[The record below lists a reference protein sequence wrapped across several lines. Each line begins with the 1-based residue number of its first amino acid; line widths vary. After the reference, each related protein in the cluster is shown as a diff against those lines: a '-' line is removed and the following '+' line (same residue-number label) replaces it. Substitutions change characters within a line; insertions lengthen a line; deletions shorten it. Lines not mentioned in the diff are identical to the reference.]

1 MENLRNKM
9 IWVLAIAGSLVA
21 PGTWAEEDEDVAE
34 LETFV
39 AEEAVEDDI
48 GIIPTGPIESVFG
61 FDKTLLETP
70 RSASVISIETMEQY
84 GITEI
89 DDLVVLAPGS
99 FTQSFFGAAGALDL
113 RGTPGEVYFNGIRR
127 LENPGNYATPIGAA
141 DRIDIVRGP
150 ASVISG
156 PSRIGGYLNFVPKSA
171 RAETGQYLEDPSGE
185 ISFTGGSYRK
195 GVLAAEVGGP
205 GRIGEKDFGY
215 YIYGEVEDSDSYY
228 DNTEVVSNLLQ
239 ATFNMDLD
247 TKSRITFGGMYY
259 DWKSNQVAGWNRLS
273 QDLIDTG
280 TYVTG
285 SPFPM
290 DTNGDGSI
298 SHQEYGGDGG
308 LESYT
313 FMGPSAATAEQY
325 IAAGMGLDP
334 STVGTA
340 ILKGNQVLVAPD
352 DELLSESIV
361 LYADYEYD
369 INEEWSLLNKLYY
382 EDYDNYGTN
391 AYGFSQQGE
400 SSVWEN
406 QLQLAFNKAYDGFE
420 VSAIISPSYRDTE
433 FERGSDYANEYFDRR
448 DLTGPSTALDRR
460 LLAVRID
467 DDYKNYVIGDYS
479 VLGVAALVDLQTDAG
494 LDLLLGV
501 RQDTIDL
508 KSEMIADKTLP
519 SSGREDFVGTDEQ
532 DAFSWTASLTYN
544 TPIGLSPY
552 VTLSEQVTVV
562 ASQMADLDPDQV
574 ADGDS
579 VASSELT
586 EYGVKGSFLNDQL
599 FVQANYYEQ
608 ERTNFNS
615 QDSVTNQVS
624 RGEGVELEVRYL
636 VSEALTLTFGYSDLE
651 VTNLTTLEDG
661 RRFSFFGAGDLPDI
675 DPSLFYG
682 GAAIGNIWAAESN
695 PKAIRAGIP
704 DRIMSASVIYDFQNG
719 VSGFASVTD
728 VASVYSG
735 YSQAVKLP
743 AYTLINAGVKF
754 DMGDW
759 SITVNGKNLTDERY
773 FRSNFP
779 NLFGST
785 IVLPELP
792 RHYQVNAS
800 YKF

>member
-1 MENLRNKM
+1 MRNKRRNK
-9 IWVLAIAGSLVA
+9 IWVLPVLSLLIA
-21 PGTWAEEDEDVAE
+21 PGLWAEEEEVAE

-39 AEEAVEDDI
+39 AEEAIEDDI
-48 GIIPTGPIESVFG
+48 GIIPTGPLESIFG

-141 DRIDIVRGP
+141 DRVDIIRGP

-171 RAETGQYLEDPSGE
+171 RAETGQYLEAPSGE
-185 ISFTGGSYRK
+185 ISYTAGSFRK
-195 GVLAAEVGGP
+195 GVLAGEVGGP
-205 GRIGEKDFGY
+205 GKIGGKDFGY

-228 DNTEVVSNLLQ
+228 DNTEVLSNLFQ
-239 ATFNMDLD
+239 ATFNVDID
-247 TKSRITFGGMYY
+247 EKSRLTFGAMYY

-285 SPFPM
+285 SPFPGL
-290 DTNGDGSI
+290 DVDGDGSI
-298 SHQEYGGDGG
+298 SHQEYGGSGG
-308 LESYT
+308 IESFT
-313 FMGPSAATAEQY
+313 FMGPSYATAEQY
-325 IAAGMGLDP
+325 QAVPNMGLDP

-340 ILKGNQVLVAPD
+340 KLKGNQVLVAPD

-361 LYADYEYD
+361 LYGDYEYD
-369 INEEWSLLNKLYY
+369 INEDWSLTNKLYY
-382 EDYDNYGTN
+382 EFYDNYGTN

-420 VSAIISPSYRDTE
+420 VSAIVSPSYRDTE
-433 FERGSDYANEYFDRR
+433 FERGNDYSNEYFDRR

-467 DDYKNYVIGDYS
+467 DDYNRYVIGDYS
-479 VLGVAALVDLQTDAG
+479 VFGLAALLDLQTDVG
-494 LDLLLGV
+494 LDVLLGI
-501 RQDTIDL
+501 RQDKIEQT
-508 KSEMIADKTLP
+508 SEMIGHKTLY
-519 SSGREDFVGTDEQ
+519 RDDFYGTNDQ
-532 DAFSWTASLTYN
+532 DATSWTASITYN
-544 TPIGLSPY
+544 TPVGLSPY

-562 ASQMADLDPDQV
+562 ASQMADLDPESV
-574 ADGDS
+574 ADGNA

-608 ERTNFNS
+608 ERTNVSS
-615 QDSVTNQVS
+615 QDVVTNQVS
-624 RGEGVELEVRYL
+624 RGEGFEVEVRYL
-636 VSEALTLTFGYSDLE
+636 VSESLTFTFGYSDQE

-661 RRFSFFGAGDLPDI
+661 SRFSFFGASDIPHI
-675 DPSLFYG
+675 DPALIYG
-682 GAAIGNIWAAESN
+682 GTANGFVYAADSN

-704 DRIMSASVIYDFQNG
+704 DTILSASVIYDFQNG
-719 VSGFASVTD
+719 VSGFASLTD

-743 AYTLINAGVKF
+743 AYTLVNAGIKF
-754 DMGDW
+754 DVGDW

-800 YKF
+800 FKF